1 MEEDYRYVRFPLPL
15 IQGLYS
21 SFPCGFVAFLRVGIY
36 IFSQD
41 IKVDRTNALK
51 QALYCY
57 YRKGLTATLQAQFDE
72 LLKKGF
78 ISVETEYTRFKNE
91 EFVPEVDLYGLIKAL
106 QEDYVLYEKILEFH
120 RVRQA
125 TSLLN
130 MELPTDLIINTYKY
144 VFDLYGGFVK
154 QPYVSMK
161 TDLLLEYSKK
171 QQSEYETML
180 FTTFAG
186 VKSIIG
192 NSEYAGTTREMII
205 CRMFGASNQQALAE
219 VLKDEYTKAVYD
231 KYSKRYQFEKLLDE
245 LVARGFIQSKIGWN
259 RRTYVSCKLDYT
271 QLANAIKK
279 AYDEKGLRSR
289 IRSNKQKEAEA
300 KRELALHLQKRAV

>member
-1 MEEDYRYVRFPLPL
+1 MNEDYKYIRFPLSL
-15 IQGLYS
+15 IRGLYD
-21 SFPCGFVAFLRVGIY
+21 SFPMGFVVFLRVGIY
-36 IFSQD
+36 ILSQD
-41 IKVDRTNALK
+41 MKVDEINALK

-57 YRKGLTATLQAQFDE
+57 YRKGLTASLQRQFDI

-78 ISVETEYTRFKNE
+78 ISEEAEYTRFKNH
-91 EFVPEVDLYGLIKAL
+91 EFVPEVDLYGLSKAL
-106 QEDYVLYEKILEFH
+106 IEDQALHDEIIEFH

-125 TSLLN
+125 TSFLK
-130 MELPTDLIINTYKY
+130 MDLPTELTITSYKY
-144 VFDLYGGFVK
+144 LFDIYGGFVK

-161 TDLLLEYSKK
+161 TDLLLEYSGKLH
-171 QQSEYETML
+171 SESEIML

-186 VKSIIG
+186 IKSIIG

-219 VLKDEYTKAVYD
+219 VLKDEFTKAMYD

-271 QLANAIKK
+271 QLTNAIKD
-279 AYDEKGLRSR
+279 AYDKKGMGSK
-289 IRSNKQKEAEA
+289 IKSNKKKEGEA
-300 KRELALHLQKRAV
+300 KRELALHLRK

>member
-21 SFPCGFVAFLRVGIY
+21 SFPMGFVVFLRVGIY
-36 IFSQD
+36 ILSQD
-41 IKVDRTNALK
+41 MKVDEMNAMK

-57 YRKGLTATLQAQFDE
+57 YRKGLTASLQQRFDI

-78 ISVETEYTRFKNE
+78 ISVESEYTRFKNH
-91 EFVPEVDLYGLIKAL
+91 EFVPEVDLYGLSKAL
-106 QEDYVLYEKILEFH
+106 SEDQALHDEIIEFH

-125 TSLLN
+125 TSFLK
-130 MELPTDLIINTYKY
+130 MDLPTHLIINSYKY
-144 VFDLYGGFVK
+144 LFDMYGGFVK

-161 TDLLLEYSKK
+161 TDFLLEYSGKLH
-171 QQSEYETML
+171 SESEIML

-186 VKSIIG
+186 IKSIIG

-219 VLKDEYTKAVYD
+219 VLKDEYTKTVYD

-271 QLANAIKK
+271 QLTNAIKD
-279 AYDEKGLRSR
+279 AYDKKGMGSK
-289 IRSNKQKEAEA
+289 IRSNKKKEGEA
-300 KRELALHLQKRAV
+300 KRELALHLRK